1 MIVDNS
7 IELDHLDLVAR
18 NAEASLD
25 ILASEIVEIRGEP
38 LHSNLPSTGSLVAAR
53 SPAPDAPPSVAT
65 IVQDFQKRW
74 PQQSEHL
81 LFWSGV
87 GPDGAAAFGKKH
99 SRHTL
104 EELIIDNGQN
114 KYSAY
119 TSKPWASGGKE
130 AWEALS
136 KAIATFA
143 KGEVWVVQTDAKRLD
158 PGTVWARVERPKL
171 KERGIA
177 IKYFKPTGEEVD
189 EKGNLKSG
197 TKGDANTS
205 PPASPKSSP
214 IASPKLSPPSS
225 PKGSPS
231 SSLGGRKKSGRR
243 SASKRAQLA
252 KALRKRL
259 VADASIAGRG
269 LRLDSFGPLQWT

>member
-1 MIVDNS
+1 M
-7 IELDHLDLVAR
+7 
-18 NAEASLD
+18 D
-25 ILASEIVEIRGEP
+25 ILASEIVEIRGER
-38 LHSNLPSTGSLVAAR
+38 LHNNIPSTGSPFAAR
-53 SPAPDAPPSVAT
+53 SPTPEALPSVAT

-104 EELIIDNGQN
+104 EELIMDNGQN

-197 TKGDANTS
+197 TKGGASTS
-205 PPASPKSSP
+205 PPASPKSP
-214 IASPKLSPPSS
+214 PTASPKSSPPSS

-231 SSLGGRKKSGRR
+231 SSLGGTKKSGR
-243 SASKRAQLA
+243 SAASKRAQLT

-259 VADASIAGRG
+259 MADASIARRG
-269 LRLDSFGPLQWT
+269 LQLDSFGQLQWT